1 MNAIAQNFTTD
12 FSHDQPMSGT
22 RIWIGRILTGI
33 VSAFLLFDGAMKLLK
48 PSFVVKATIELGYPE
63 STIIG
68 IGVVLVLST
77 LLYLIPRTAIFGAIL
92 LSAYLGG
99 AVATHVR
106 VSAPLFNI
114 LFPAIFGCILWAGLY
129 LRDRRLHGSVPKR
142 DDRRC

>member
-12 FSHDQPMSGT
+12 LPHHQPMSGT
-22 RIWIGRILTGI
+22 RIWIGRILSGI
-33 VSAFLLFDGAMKLLK
+33 VSAFLLFDGAMKLFK
-48 PSFVVKATIELGYPE
+48 PAFVVKATVELGYPE
-63 STIIG
+63 SALIG

-77 LLYLIPRTAIFGAIL
+77 LLYLVPRTAIFGAVL

-114 LFPAIFGCILWAGLY
+114 LPQAIFGCLVWVGLY
-129 LRDRRLHGSVPKR
+129 LRDRRLRVTLS
-142 DDRRC
+142 

>member
-12 FSHDQPMSGT
+12 LSHRQPMSGT
-22 RIWIGRILTGI
+22 RIWIGRILSGI

-48 PSFVVKATIELGYPE
+48 PSFVLKATIELGYPE

-77 LLYLIPRTAIFGAIL
+77 LLYLIPRTAIFGAVL

-99 AVATHVR
+99 AAASQVR

-114 LFPAIFGCILWAGLY
+114 LFPVVFGCLVWVCLC
-129 LRDRRLHGSVPKR
+129 LRDRRLRVILS
-142 DDRRC
+142 

>member
-12 FSHDQPMSGT
+12 LSHQQPMSGT

-77 LLYLIPRTAIFGAIL
+77 LLYLIPRTAIFGAVL
-92 LSAYLGG
+92 LSGYLGG
-99 AVATHVR
+99 AVASQVR

-114 LFPAIFGCILWAGLY
+114 LFPVVFGCLVWIGLY
-129 LRDRRLHGSVPKR
+129 LRDGRLRAILS
-142 DDRRC
+142 

>member
-12 FSHDQPMSGT
+12 LSHQQPMSGT

-77 LLYLIPRTAIFGAIL
+77 LLI
-92 LSAYLGG
+92 
-99 AVATHVR
+99 
-106 VSAPLFNI
+106 
-114 LFPAIFGCILWAGLY
+114 
-129 LRDRRLHGSVPKR
+129 
-142 DDRRC
+142 

>member
-12 FSHDQPMSGT
+12 LSHHQPMSGT
-22 RIWIGRILTGI
+22 RIWIGRILSGI
-33 VSAFLLFDGAMKLLK
+33 VSAFLLLDGGMKLFK
-48 PSFVVKATIELGYPE
+48 PAFVVKATVELGYPE

-77 LLYLIPRTAIFGAIL
+77 LLYLIPRTAIFGAVL
-92 LSAYLGG
+92 LSGYLGG

-114 LFPAIFGCILWAGLY
+114 LFPVVFGCLVWVSLY
-129 LRDRRLHGSVPKR
+129 LRDGRLRVILS
-142 DDRRC
+142 

>member
-12 FSHDQPMSGT
+12 LSHHQGLSGI
-22 RIWIGRILTGI
+22 RIWIGRILSGI
-33 VSAFLLFDGAMKLLK
+33 VSAFLLLDGGMKLLK
-48 PSFVVKATIELGYPE
+48 PAFVVKATVELGYPE

-77 LLYLIPRTAIFGAIL
+77 LLYLIPRTAIFGAVL
-92 LSAYLGG
+92 LSGYLGG

-114 LFPAIFGCILWAGLY
+114 LFPVVFGCLVWVGLY
-129 LRDRRLHGSVPKR
+129 LRDGRLRVILS
-142 DDRRC
+142 

>member
-12 FSHDQPMSGT
+12 LSHHQPMSGT
-22 RIWIGRILTGI
+22 WIWIGRILCGI
-33 VSAFLLFDGAMKLLK
+33 VSAFLLLDGGMKLLK
-48 PSFVVKATIELGYPE
+48 PAFVVKATVELGYPE

-77 LLYLIPRTAIFGAIL
+77 LLYLIPRTAIFGAVL
-92 LSAYLGG
+92 LSGYLGG

-114 LFPAIFGCILWAGLY
+114 LLPAIFGCLVWVGLY
-129 LRDRRLHGSVPKR
+129 LRDRRLRVTLS
-142 DDRRC
+142 